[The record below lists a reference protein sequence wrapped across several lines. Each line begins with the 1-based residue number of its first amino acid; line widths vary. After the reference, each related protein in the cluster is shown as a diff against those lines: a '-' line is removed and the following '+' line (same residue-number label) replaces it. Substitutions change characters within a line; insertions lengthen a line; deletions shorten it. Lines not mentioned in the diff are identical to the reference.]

1 MDQMEGAVPTM
12 VVTQK
17 VLNGN
22 DVASLPLFTAPL
34 GPIKHAEPLSVTHS
48 AVGLMLKLY
57 SSAFGDG
64 GRSGI

>member
-22 DVASLPLFTAPL
+22 DVASLPLFTALL

-48 AVGLMLKLY
+48 AVWVDAQVILVGLRRR
-57 SSAFGDG
+57 GQG
-64 GRSGI
+64 GI